1 MEFVVLGAGALGSII
16 SGHLARAGESVSL
29 IARGERA
36 RYLQQN
42 GITLTGLAEF
52 NVTCPVITDPKT
64 LTEKDV
70 LILAVKSQDVE
81 IALSDVSGAHFSS
94 VLSVQNGVYGND
106 QITRMFGASSPLG
119 ATAAFSGEV
128 KLQGGVSFTA
138 NAGFFIGELPSGIS
152 TRVSSIVKTLNNAGI
167 NTEASPDIQSLQW
180 SKFVL
185 WVAYTSISVITR
197 QPTYRFL
204 ADYDTSLLCVR
215 IMREMAAIANDRAI
229 TLQDVGWPVLPVIN
243 DTEDKAIESLNHLSK
258 TLEQSASGHKMSA
271 LQDLENRKEL
281 EIEATLGYAVS
292 EAQTRGINIPTLDVC
307 YSLIRGINRS
317 NRKNL
322 STNIELEDN

>member
-1 MEFVVLGAGALGSII
+1 MEFVVLGAGALGTII

-36 RYLQQN
+36 RYLQQK

-64 LTEKDV
+64 FMEKDV

-81 IALSDVSGAHFSS
+81 VALSDVSGSHFSS

-106 QITRMFGASSPLG
+106 QIARIFGASSTLG

-128 KLQGGVSFTA
+128 TPQGEVSFTA
-138 NAGFFIGELPSGIS
+138 NDGFFIGELPSGTSI
-152 TRVSSIVKTLNNAGI
+152 RVNDLVTALNNSGI
-167 NTEASPDIQSLQW
+167 NTQASSDIQSLQW

-204 ADYDTSLLCVR
+204 SDEDTSLLCAR
-215 IMREMAAIANDRAI
+215 IMREMATIAHDRAI
-229 TLQDVGWPVLPVIN
+229 PLQDVGWPVLSVVN
-243 DTEDKAIESLNHLSK
+243 DTEGEAVKSLNQLSK
-258 TLEQSASGHKMSA
+258 EMELSAPGHKMSA
-271 LQDLENRKEL
+271 LQDLENGKQL
-281 EIEATLGYAVS
+281 EIEVTLGYAVD
-292 EAQTRGINIPTLDVC
+292 EAYRRGLNIPTLDVC
-307 YSLIRGINRS
+307 YRLIKGINRS
-317 NRKNL
+317 NLKDYQR
-322 STNIELEDN
+322 TT

>member
-106 QITRMFGASSPLG
+106 QIARMFGASSTLG

-128 KLQGGVSFTA
+128 KLQGGVSFT
-138 NAGFFIGELPSGIS
+138 
-152 TRVSSIVKTLNNAGI
+152 LNNAGI
-167 NTEASPDIQSLQW
+167 NTEALPDIQSLQW

-204 ADYDTSLLCVR
+204 ADYDTSLLCAR

-307 YSLIRGINRS
+307 YSLIKGINRS
-317 NRKNL
+317 NRRDL